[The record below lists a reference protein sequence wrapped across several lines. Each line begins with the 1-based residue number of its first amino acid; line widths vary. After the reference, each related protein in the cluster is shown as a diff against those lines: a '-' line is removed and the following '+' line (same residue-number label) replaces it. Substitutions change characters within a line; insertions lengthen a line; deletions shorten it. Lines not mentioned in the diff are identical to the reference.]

1 MVKYV
6 LNSNLTKGDLQSVS
20 GNGYTVYY
28 RKLSGNFYYI
38 CLDKTLASVGETRE
52 FTILTLP
59 IKPIHDFIIP
69 LSVHVAGFPV
79 GMGRIMV
86 ATNGNVTISCTAYS
100 NSVTLSATGIICVA

>member
-1 MVKYV
+1 M
-6 LNSNLTKGDLQSVS
+6 LNSNLTKGDVQSVS

-38 CLDKTLASVGETRE
+38 SLDKTLASVGETRE

-69 LSVHVAGFPV
+69 LYMHVSGYPV
-79 GMGRIMV
+79 GIGKLTV
-86 ATNGNVTISCTAYS
+86 STNSKVIISCTAYG
-100 NSVTLSATGIICVA
+100 NSVTLSATGIIYV

>member
-1 MVKYV
+1 M
-6 LNSNLTKGDLQSVS
+6 
-20 GNGYTVYY
+20 YY

-59 IKPIHDFIIP
+59 IKPIYDFIIP